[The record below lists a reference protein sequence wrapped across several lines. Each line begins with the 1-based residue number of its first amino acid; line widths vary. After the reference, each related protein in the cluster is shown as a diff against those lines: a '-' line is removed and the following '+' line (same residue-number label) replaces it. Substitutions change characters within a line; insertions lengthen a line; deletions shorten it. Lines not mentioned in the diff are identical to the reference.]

1 MPRTTTLVE
10 TALPLDLPTPYAQ
23 PSGDIYQTQQ
33 PYTLPLNQRV
43 ALARVIGPY
52 TEIDRKLWA
61 TLVAHAWDK
70 LATVRV
76 HEANARDI
84 ARLFRELKGGQ
95 SGSGW
100 VMASAKRLMAS
111 QLEWEDDAEV
121 GAVSLLSGLKIQ
133 KVSGTIQYQFSN
145 FLIEKLRDNKQF
157 SRLRLHFMIG
167 LSGKYSVTLY
177 MLLESAANRRVP
189 AIEVS
194 IEELRTVLSVSDGKL
209 TRWVDLNRFAIEPA
223 LRQINDNPNASG
235 FSVEVETVS
244 KGRKIERVRFKVTK
258 AAERVLDEAELKLRI
273 SHREADEAKTAERP
287 TVPAYQLDAALTI
300 VRREASGFDA
310 YAILA
315 EFDRWLK
322 TAKEPVKNTLGA
334 LTQFARA
341 KRKEWGGPLFE
352 GRTD

>member
-1 MPRTTTLVE
+1 MARTTIVE
-10 TALPLDLPTPYAQ
+10 DLPLNLPEPYAQ
-23 PSGDIYQTQQ
+23 PTGDVFDTDQ

-61 TLVAHAWDK
+61 TLVAHAWDD
-70 LATVRV
+70 LGAVRV
-76 HEANARDI
+76 HEASARDI

-121 GAVSLLSGLKIQ
+121 GAVALLSGLKIH
-133 KVSGTIQYQFSN
+133 KISGSIFYQFSN

-189 AIEVS
+189 VLELS
-194 IEELRTVLSVSDGKL
+194 IDELRTVLSVAEGKL

-223 LRQINDNPNASG
+223 LRQINDSPTAAG
-235 FSVEVETVS
+235 FSVDIETVM
-244 KGRKIERVRFKVTK
+244 KGRKVERVRFKVTK
-258 AAERVLDEAELKLRI
+258 AAERVVDDAALKLRI
-273 SHREADEAKTAERP
+273 SHREAEAEKARP
-287 TVPAYQLDAALTI
+287 VAPPYQIDAALTI
-300 VRREASGFDA
+300 IRREAAGLDA
-310 YAILA
+310 HAVLA
-315 EFDRWLK
+315 EFDALLK
-322 TAKEPVKNTLGA
+322 SGKEPVKNVLGA
-334 LTQFARA
+334 LTQFART
-341 KRKEWGGPLFE
+341 KRKEWGGPLFDE
-352 GRTD
+352 RP